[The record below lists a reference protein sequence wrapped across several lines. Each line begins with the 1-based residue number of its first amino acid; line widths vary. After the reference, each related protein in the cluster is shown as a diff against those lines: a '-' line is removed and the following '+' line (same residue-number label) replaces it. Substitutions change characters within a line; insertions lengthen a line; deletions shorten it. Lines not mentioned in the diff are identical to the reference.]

1 MVLSKVSETLIF
13 VLDNSGVG
21 IGSTLYKLYSQMVGI
36 PMVTNCAPLVADLF
50 VLS

>member
-36 PMVTNCAPLVADLF
+36 PIPIAEF
-50 VLS
+50 VFESDIE